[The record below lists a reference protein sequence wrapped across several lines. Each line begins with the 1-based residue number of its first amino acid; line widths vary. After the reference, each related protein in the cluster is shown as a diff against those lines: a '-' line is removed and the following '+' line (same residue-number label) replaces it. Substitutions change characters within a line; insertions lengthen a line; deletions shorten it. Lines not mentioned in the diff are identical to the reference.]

1 MTLLALSPPGM
12 MEMVVLLIIVLILF
26 GPKALP
32 SLGKAMGT
40 ALREFKGAANKFNEE
55 LESEVEADAKRT
67 AAPAKPA
74 PAGTASSTQPTD
86 PH

>member
-1 MTLLALSPPGM
+1 
-12 MEMVVLLIIVLILF
+12 MVVLLIIILILF

-32 SLGKAMGT
+32 ALGKSMGS

-74 PAGTASSTQPTD
+74 PAGTAPTAPPKD
-86 PH
+86 SV